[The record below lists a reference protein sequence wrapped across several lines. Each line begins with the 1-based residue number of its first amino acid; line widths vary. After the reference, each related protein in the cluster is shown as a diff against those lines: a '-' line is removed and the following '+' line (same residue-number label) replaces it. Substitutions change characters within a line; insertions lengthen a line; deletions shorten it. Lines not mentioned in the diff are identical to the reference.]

1 MPTLT
6 DAELRMV
13 AEVVT
18 ELALFRGKSFDKAA
32 KGYAFARAAK
42 NPKSRYL

>member
-18 ELALFRGKSFDKAA
+18 ELARFRGTSFDKAA
-32 KGYAFARAAK
+32 RGHTFARAVGRALR
-42 NPKSRYL
+42 S